1 MKNSKRAIALFLA
14 VMNMFA
20 VSCGNNATQTTDS
33 TTASDGTDTT
43 VGGTETAEVPEI
55 PDDKYEGYEFRIL
68 GVEKATG
75 AKNSEIAVET
85 ENGETLNDAV
95 YNRNRMVEE
104 RFGIKISHIVGD
116 YSNIVSGVG
125 KTVLAG
131 EDAYDAAV
139 DTTAFISS
147 GIVNQYILP
156 ITDVPYIDIEKSWWS
171 TDVIEASAVNG
182 KPYFLMGDI
191 NYSWKDSTWVLCFN
205 KRLYKEYGLEEPY
218 SMVREGKWTLDLL
231 EEHCRDITKDLNG
244 DSKLD
249 KEDQWGLLSSKTA
262 GIGLVTSTGITT
274 VTAGKD
280 GSLEYVLE
288 NERNINVLGTI
299 RKFIT
304 NNDLQLRAED
314 ITGSSN
320 IWSDII
326 GIFRAGRALYRISIM
341 SDVTGL
347 RDMNDDFGILPLP
360 KYDEDQENYYTT
372 YQSWNG
378 RAYVIPA
385 SVTDLGRAG
394 AIIEYMGAVSK
405 DTITKA
411 YYDVTL
417 NGKVARDDDSSEML
431 DIIFNSAMT
440 TDIGLAFELGGLR
453 QTLPSIIN
461 SDTDN
466 VASTLASNKESI
478 ISSIKDFEDSAKG

>member
-1 MKNSKRAIALFLA
+1 MKLSKRTISSLLLA
-14 VMNMFA
+14 AMLATLAACGSEPA
-20 VSCGNNATQTTDS
+20 VGGNDETTS
-33 TTASDGTDTT
+33 GKASDT
-43 VGGTETAEVPEI
+43 VTETVEKADIPE
-55 PDDKYEGYEFRIL
+55 DKYEGYEFRIL

-218 SMVREGKWTLDLL
+218 SMVREGKWTLDML

-274 VTAGKD
+274 VSTGKD
-280 GSLEYVLE
+280 GTLEYVLE
-288 NERNINVLGTI
+288 SERNINVLGAI

-320 IWSDII
+320 IWTDII
-326 GIFRAGRALYRISIM
+326 NIFREGR
-341 SDVTGL
+341 GL
-347 RDMNDDFGILPLP
+347 RV
-360 KYDEDQENYYTT
+360 
-372 YQSWNG
+372 
-378 RAYVIPA
+378 RA
-385 SVTDLGRAG
+385 
-394 AIIEYMGAVSK
+394 
-405 DTITKA
+405 
-411 YYDVTL
+411 
-417 NGKVARDDDSSEML
+417 SSAQRRERR
-431 DIIFNSAMT
+431 
-440 TDIGLAFELGGLR
+440 G
-453 QTLPSIIN
+453 
-461 SDTDN
+461 
-466 VASTLASNKESI
+466 
-478 ISSIKDFEDSAKG
+478 